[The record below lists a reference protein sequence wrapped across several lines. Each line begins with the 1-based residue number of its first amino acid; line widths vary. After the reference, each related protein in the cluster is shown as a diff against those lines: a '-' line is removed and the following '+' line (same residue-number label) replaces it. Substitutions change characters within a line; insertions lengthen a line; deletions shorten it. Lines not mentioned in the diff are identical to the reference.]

1 MHNSEKSIRHGNLNV
16 SLNPKEDLLVSE
28 SNQNSIFSA
37 EALQAR
43 KTKRLSQP
51 ALFLRLPTK
60 VTLSLVIAS
69 TVGAL
74 AWAIFAK
81 VPIKAPGT
89 ALVVNVNDI
98 KPLVAKSNGRVLI
111 LTNTISK
118 TRRKIDLDLYKFY
131 NQKSGNTYPMQ
142 ELLAT
147 TTLAINDSSPLVYNN
162 LRKIVS
168 NASILKDISE
178 STFKVVRGQAV
189 AVIFNEIARRS
200 LEASFLKAQ
209 RDYKN
214 NLLQIN
220 RLENRLK
227 NQISL
232 LNQREQIS
240 KSYKNLEKIG
250 ATSKLKVIESKS
262 SVDQLKGSKSDL
274 ESQIVKQHAN
284 NKQLAND
291 LASKL
296 SSYISATYVFSSSQG
311 YVTNIARGN
320 NQMATEGDTLL
331 FFSHAPS
338 TTIPSLIVGFIDDRY
353 SNLIRPGMSVV
364 ATPLGVNKSQYGGI
378 KGFIQSKLPFSVT
391 NQKLSQIVGLESF
404 GSLSR
409 SSNPNLVTVRLNKN
423 YQGTSYQWT
432 TKLIPESATGVG
444 DTLDLSINVDEQSPL
459 MMAVPVIKRYLG
471 LEGPTTFTK

>member
-1 MHNSEKSIRHGNLNV
+1 MSET
-16 SLNPKEDLLVSE
+16 
-28 SNQNSIFSA
+28 NQNSIFSA
-37 EALQAR
+37 EALKAR
-43 KTKRLSQP
+43 KAKPLSQP

-60 VTLSLVIAS
+60 LTLALVISSSFA
-69 TVGAL
+69 AL
-74 AWAIFAK
+74 AWAVFAK

-111 LTNTISK
+111 ITNTISR
-118 TRRKIDLDLYKFY
+118 TRRKFDIDLYKFY
-131 NQKSGNTYPMQ
+131 NKKAGNTFKMP

-147 TTLAINDSSPLVYNN
+147 TILALNDSSPLVYTN

-168 NASILKDISE
+168 NANILKDISE

-189 AVIFNEIARRS
+189 AVIFNEVARRS
-200 LEASFLKAQ
+200 LETSFLKSQ

-214 NLLQIN
+214 NLLQIS
-220 RLENRLK
+220 RLQNKLK
-227 NQISL
+227 NKISL

-240 KSYKNLEKIG
+240 QSYKKLEKIG

-262 SVDQLKGSKSDL
+262 SVDQLKGSISDI
-274 ESQIVKQHAN
+274 ETQIVKQQAN

-296 SSYISATYVFSSSQG
+296 GSYISATYVFSSSQG

-320 NQMATEGDTLL
+320 NQIASEGDTLL

-338 TTIPSLIVGFIDDRY
+338 TSIPSLIVGIIDDRY
-353 SNLIRPGMSVV
+353 SNLIRPGMNVV

-378 KGFIQSKLPFSVT
+378 KGSIQSKLPFSVT
-391 NQKLSQIVGLESF
+391 NQKLSNIVGLESF
-404 GSLSR
+404 GSLSKT
-409 SSNPNLVTVRLNKN
+409 SNPNLVTVRLSKN

-432 TKLIPESATGVG
+432 TKLVPESKTSVG
-444 DTLDLSINVDEQSPL
+444 DTLDLSINVDELSPL

-471 LEGPTTFTK
+471 LEGPTTFKN